1 MGGGEKE
8 SGVGLGTG
16 PSEPVGTAAGAE
28 EKESGVDPG
37 TGTSEPVGAAAEGE
51 EKESGVDPSIGT
63 SEPGGAATRG
73 GEDDEEEGEEE
84 LGVELAA
91 GSVPVF
97 VVSETGD
104 VEEAGVRPGSGLRFV
119 GDENRFVVATS
130 KEVEGSTSS
139 FDKMLGSP
147 PPTAT

>member
-1 MGGGEKE
+1 MGDEEKE
-8 SGVGLGTG
+8 SGVDICPGT
-16 PSEPVGTAAGAE
+16 SEAVGTAAGGE

-37 TGTSEPVGAAAEGE
+37 TGTSEPVGAAGGAE
-51 EKESGVDPSIGT
+51 KVSGVDPRIGT

-73 GEDDEEEGEEE
+73 GEDDEEGEEE

-97 VVSETGD
+97 VVSEPGD
-104 VEEAGVRPGSGLRFV
+104 LEEAGVRPGSGLGFME
-119 GDENRFVVATS
+119 DENRFVVATS

>member
-1 MGGGEKE
+1 MGG
-8 SGVGLGTG
+8 
-16 PSEPVGTAAGAE
+16 E

-37 TGTSEPVGAAAEGE
+37 TGTSEPVGAAAGGE
-51 EKESGVDPSIGT
+51 EKESGVEPRIGT
-63 SEPGGAATRG
+63 SEPGGAATRD
-73 GEDDEEEGEEE
+73 GEDDEEGEEE

-97 VVSETGD
+97 VVSEPGD
-104 VEEAGVRPGSGLRFV
+104 LEEAGVRPGSGLGFV
-119 GDENRFVVATS
+119 EDESRFVVATS
-130 KEVEGSTSS
+130 KEVEESTSS